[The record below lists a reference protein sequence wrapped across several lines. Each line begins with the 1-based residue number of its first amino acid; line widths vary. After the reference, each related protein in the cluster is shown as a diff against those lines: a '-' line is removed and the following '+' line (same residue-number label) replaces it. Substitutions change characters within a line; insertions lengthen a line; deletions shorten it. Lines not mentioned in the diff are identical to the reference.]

1 MSSKEL
7 IDKIAIKSLSPLK
20 LTDAERR
27 EIIAALEAADR
38 DVLHW
43 KMKHDRKCE
52 EIAALKAQV
61 DCIMQWATTDEAE
74 ETSGD
79 WHRGYD
85 AARSWV
91 LEVGWCAMPKAA
103 PQAAAYA
110 EKNPLG
116 GPARMFDAIADRIR
130 AGEPMTEVLEDFN
143 LKFEQQATGETP

>member
-52 EIAALKAQV
+52 EIAALKAQQLA
-61 DCIMQWATTDEAE
+61 QWEALPME
-74 ETSGD
+74 
-79 WHRGYD
+79 WKMHID
-85 AARSWV
+85 ASRAIV
-91 LEVGWCAMPKAA
+91 AA
-103 PQAAAYA
+103 QPVVVPVPLMIDAY
-110 EKNPLG
+110 
-116 GPARMFDAIADRIR
+116 MDASQEQERLLA
-130 AGEPMTEVLEDFN
+130 AGE
-143 LKFEQQATGETP
+143 KK